1 MQIFWRTENTGAA
14 RMVEVL
20 PPEGAPARAAYSN
33 IGFVEYLQKILEVA
47 ATVPRY
53 RKAAQMGD
61 ATAAYWLGELF
72 QRGVDSKGILQD
84 QDQAAWWYRSA
95 GELDHVEAQYNLALL
110 CEKHEDKKQALEWY
124 ARATTQGHAL
134 ARASLHI
141 YAGLG
146 HATAQLYLGLL
157 YLSGRGVTKDE
168 GHAAKLC
175 RKAAEQGH
183 GYAQYAL
190 GTMYADGT
198 GVTKDYAEAAHW
210 LMKAARRGQTA
221 AREKLLI
228 LKDRLEADG
237 DVFAYTGPY
246 SKKPMLCLGP
256 GRRTVESAHWAAP
269 SSSAAG
275 AKRTEQK
282 DFAPDQGAS
291 ALALPERG

>member
-1 MQIFWRTENTGAA
+1 MKIFRTTEDAGAA

-20 PPEGAPARAAYSN
+20 SPGGAPAHSN
-33 IGFVEYLQKILEVA
+33 IGFVEHLRKILEVA

-72 QRGVDSKGILQD
+72 QRGVESKGIFQD
-84 QDQAAWWYRSA
+84 LDQAAWWYRSA
-95 GELDHVEAQYNLALL
+95 GELDHVEAQYNLAML
-110 CEKHEDKKQALEWY
+110 CEKRGDIEQAFEWY
-124 ARATTQGHAL
+124 AKATTQGHAL
-134 ARASLHI
+134 ARSSLHI

-190 GTMYADGT
+190 GAMYAGGT
-198 GVTKDYAEAAHW
+198 GVTKDYAEAARW

-228 LKDRLEADG
+228 LREQLEAESWRSSLRPRTQVDREPG
-237 DVFAYTGPY
+237 DF
-246 SKKPMLCLGP
+246 
-256 GRRTVESAHWAAP
+256 
-269 SSSAAG
+269 
-275 AKRTEQK
+275 
-282 DFAPDQGAS
+282 
-291 ALALPERG
+291 